1 MDNGRVEKA
10 KERIERASLIEW
22 ICVRA
27 SHREVKAVDPSTPLN
42 LHEDGRWSF
51 CPAGLAPEA
60 DHLWYATG
68 GVTRAALSRFEWPTE
83 SSVAPAAKSESP
95 TKPGPLTKPARP
107 RPPSPKRASR

>member
-1 MDNGRVEKA
+1 MDKA
-10 KERIERASLIEW
+10 KERTERASLIEW

-27 SHREVKAVDPSTPLN
+27 SHRNVKAVDPSTPIS

-68 GVTRAALSRFEWPTE
+68 GVTRAALSRFEWPSE
-83 SSVAPAAKSESP
+83 SAVAPATKSEPS
-95 TKPGPLTKPARP
+95 TKPARP
-107 RPPSPKRASR
+107 RPPSPKRAPR